1 MAIAE
6 RELRAR
12 FGPDVQDHHT
22 FVIAGDG
29 CLQEGISHEA
39 ASLAGHLGLGHL
51 VVVYDDNHV
60 TIDGDTVLSSS
71 DDAAAR
77 FRAYGWHVMDLGE
90 IANDC
95 DALEAAVRE
104 AMAVEDRP
112 SFLRLRTHIGYP
124 SPDHTDDHEAHGLA
138 FDADDVRRTKAV
150 MGIPDEPF
158 WAPRRARRGLPG
170 ARRGAGDG
178 GRDRRW
184 EKRLAEWT
192 GDRNAWDAAWAG
204 DRRARLAGRAC
215 RRSRRA
221 PSSPPA
227 RPSRR
232 RWRASYDSVPGLVAG
247 AADLTGNTGVKLDGA
262 ERQSPEHP
270 GGRQLYFGI
279 REHAMGASLVGMAC
293 HGGVIPVGGTFFVFS
308 DYLKPSLRLAAMSA
322 GASRLRLQPR
332 LGRRRRG
339 RPHAPARR
347 AAGRAPGHP
356 RPPGHPAGRRQ
367 RDRRG
372 LAGRRRATTAPP
384 P

>member
-1 MAIAE
+1 MPPLSPELDQQAIDLIRGMAMDAPLAASSGHQGTAMALAPLGHVLFSRIMRFDPADPAWPDRDRFVLSNGHASILQYTLLFLCGFGLELDDLKGFRQWGSRTPGHPERRHTPGIEVTTGPLGQGLADSVGMAIAE

-12 FGPDVQDHHT
+12 FGADVQDHHT
-22 FVIAGDG
+22 FAIAGDG

-51 VVVYDDNHV
+51 VVVYDDNHI

-77 FRAYGWHVMDLGE
+77 FRAYGWHVMELGE

-158 WAPRRARRGLPG
+158 WAPRRARRRLPC

-178 GRDRRW
+178 GPTGLGEAPRRVGRRP
-184 EKRLAEWT
+184 ERV
-192 GDRNAWDAAWAG
+192 GRGAG
-204 DRRARLAGRAC
+204 PGPASPAGRTTC

-227 RPSRR
+227 RRSRR
-232 RWRASYDSVPGLVAG
+232 RWRP
-247 AADLTGNTGVKLDGA
+247 
-262 ERQSPEHP
+262 
-270 GGRQLYFGI
+270 
-279 REHAMGASLVGMAC
+279 
-293 HGGVIPVGGTFFVFS
+293 
-308 DYLKPSLRLAAMSA
+308 
-322 GASRLRLQPR
+322 
-332 LGRRRRG
+332 
-339 RPHAPARR
+339 
-347 AAGRAPGHP
+347 
-356 RPPGHPAGRRQ
+356 
-367 RDRRG
+367 
-372 LAGRRRATTAPP
+372 ATTPFP
-384 P
+384 VWWREQPT